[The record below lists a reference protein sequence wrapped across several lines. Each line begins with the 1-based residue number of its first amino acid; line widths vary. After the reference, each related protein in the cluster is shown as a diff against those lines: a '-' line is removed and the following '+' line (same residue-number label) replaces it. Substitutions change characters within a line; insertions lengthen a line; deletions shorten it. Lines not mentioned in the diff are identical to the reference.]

1 VHALL
6 ARGFSPELPAF
17 SALGYREIA
26 RHVQGEF
33 DLAECRNE
41 IRRATRRL
49 VRHQA
54 NWFREADRSIVWIDA
69 GPQASE
75 LAAEHIEDG
84 VVGVIYGRA
93 VTNKGY
99 TPNRTGMV
107 DQAFVEPQHRRRG
120 VGARLVA
127 ELCRFFA
134 GQGIEDL
141 SLRYV
146 TGNEEA
152 AGFWTALG
160 FTPRIVT
167 AGASRQVV
175 ELLAQAHPWES
186 S

>member
-1 VHALL
+1 MNTDYTIRQAQRVDLDRLTALQL
-6 ARGFSPELPAF
+6 ALQDHLEASNPNLWRMSDQTRAQLKGQLA
-17 SALGYREIA
+17 A
-26 RHVQGEF
+26 R
-33 DLAECRNE
+33 LAVPDGCV
-41 IRRATRRL
+41 L
-49 VRHQA
+49 V
-54 NWFREADRSIVWIDA
+54 
-69 GPQASE
+69 
-75 LAAEHIEDG
+75 AEHIKDG
-84 VVGVIYGRA
+84 VVGVIYGRI

-99 TPNRTGMV
+99 TPSRTGMV
-107 DQAFVEPQHRRRG
+107 DQAFVQPQHRRRG

-152 AGFWTALG
+152 AGFWAALG
-160 FTPRIVT
+160 FAPRIVT

-175 ELLAQAHPWES
+175 DFSLAQAHLRES

>member
-1 VHALL
+1 MDTDYTIRPAQRVDLDRLAALQL
-6 ARGFSPELPAF
+6 ALQDHLEASNPNLWRMSDQTRAQIKGQLA
-17 SALGYREIA
+17 A
-26 RHVQGEF
+26 R
-33 DLAECRNE
+33 LAAPDGC
-41 IRRATRRL
+41 
-49 VRHQA
+49 V
-54 NWFREADRSIVWIDA
+54 
-69 GPQASE
+69 

-84 VVGVIYGRA
+84 VVGVIYGHA

-99 TPNRTGMV
+99 TPSRTGMV

-127 ELCRFFA
+127 ELCRFLA

-152 AGFWTALG
+152 AGFWAALG

-175 ELLAQAHPWES
+175 EGRLAQAHPWES

>member
-1 VHALL
+1 MDSDYTIRPAQRVDLDRLTALQL
-6 ARGFSPELPAF
+6 ALQDHLEASNPSLWRMSDQTRAQLKGQLA
-17 SALGYREIA
+17 A
-26 RHVQGEF
+26 R
-33 DLAECRNE
+33 LAVPGGC
-41 IRRATRRL
+41 
-49 VRHQA
+49 VM
-54 NWFREADRSIVWIDA
+54 V
-69 GPQASE
+69 
-75 LAAEHIEDG
+75 AEHIEDG
-84 VVGVIYGRA
+84 VVGVIYGRI

-99 TPNRTGMV
+99 TPSRTGMV
-107 DQAFVEPQHRRRG
+107 DQAFVQPQHRRRG

-152 AGFWTALG
+152 AGFWVALG

-175 ELLAQAHPWES
+175 DLLAQAHLRES

>member
-1 VHALL
+1 MNADYTIRPAQRSDLDRLTALNL
-6 ARGFSPELPAF
+6 ALQDHLEASNPNLWQM
-17 SALGYREIA
+17 SDQA
-26 RHVQGEF
+26 RAQLKGQ
-33 DLAECRNE
+33 
-41 IRRATRRL
+41 L
-49 VRHQA
+49 VAR
-54 NWFREADRSIVWIDA
+54 
-69 GPQASE
+69 
-75 LAAEHIEDG
+75 LAAPDSCVLVAEHTEDG
-84 VVGVIYGRA
+84 VVGVIYGRIA
-93 VTNKGY
+93 TNKGY
-99 TPNRTGMV
+99 TPSRTGMV
-107 DQAFVEPQHRRRG
+107 DQAFVQPQHRRQG

-160 FTPRIVT
+160 FAPRIVV

-175 ELLAQAHPWES
+175 QVRLAQAHPKES

>member
-1 VHALL
+1 MEPDYTIRPAQRADLDRLAGLQLALQDHLEAANPNLWRMSDQTRAQIKSQL
-6 ARGFSPELPAF
+6 A
-17 SALGYREIA
+17 A
-26 RHVQGEF
+26 R
-33 DLAECRNE
+33 LAAAGGCV
-41 IRRATRRL
+41 L
-49 VRHQA
+49 V
-54 NWFREADRSIVWIDA
+54 
-69 GPQASE
+69 
-75 LAAEHIEDG
+75 AEHIEDG

-99 TPNRTGMV
+99 TPSRTGMV

-127 ELCRFFA
+127 GLCRFFA

-146 TGNEEA
+146 TGNDEA
-152 AGFWTALG
+152 VGFWAALG

-175 ELLAQAHPWES
+175 EARVDQADPGES